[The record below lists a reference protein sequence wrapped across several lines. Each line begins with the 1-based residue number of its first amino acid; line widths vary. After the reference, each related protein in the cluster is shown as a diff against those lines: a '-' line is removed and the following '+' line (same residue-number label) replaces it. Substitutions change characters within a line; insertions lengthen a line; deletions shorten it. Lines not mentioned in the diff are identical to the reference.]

1 MENKLEAS
9 RLTAIYLKSS
19 SKNFEHFYSYLQN
32 VKLSNVNGM
41 LIKRELH
48 VRIGPLN
55 HVHNSLRY
63 LSVLINFNGGH
74 IDFSFR
80 VTR

>member
-19 SKNFEHFYSYLQN
+19 SKNFEHFYNYLQN
-32 VKLSNVNGM
+32 VKLSNANGM

-48 VRIGPLN
+48 VRIGP
-55 HVHNSLRY
+55 
-63 LSVLINFNGGH
+63 
-74 IDFSFR
+74 
-80 VTR
+80 